1 MTSSIKRS
9 MDSVIKESI
18 DSVIKIDIV
27 SDVSCPWCAVGYNE
41 LKKAIAQFDGEVD
54 IAWLP
59 FEINPDMSKEGQ
71 DVASYLSQKYGMT
84 SEQQQQNMAMIE
96 SRGHA
101 AGFEFKPMKDRHVYN
116 SFDCHCLLHIAKE
129 YDLQTP
135 LKLALLSLYFQRG
148 GDISDREML
157 SNTARDA
164 GLPSDAIARAFYDK
178 QLRDEVRDVMQQIR
192 AAGVTSV
199 PTLIVNNQYAIAGA
213 QGEAGYLDILQQVAA
228 MEN

>member
-1 MTSSIKRS
+1 MTSLIKKS
-9 MDSVIKESI
+9 NDSA
-18 DSVIKIDIV
+18 IKIDIV

-41 LKKAIAQFDGEVD
+41 LNNAIAQFDGEVD

-59 FEINPDMSKEGQ
+59 FEINPEMSEEGQ
-71 DVASYLSQKYGMT
+71 DVASYLSQKYGMA

-116 SFDCHCLLHIAKE
+116 SFDCHSLLHIAKE
-129 YDLQTP
+129 YGLQTQ
-135 LKLALLSLYFQRG
+135 LKLELLSLYFQRG
-148 GDISDREML
+148 GDISDRELL
-157 SNTARDA
+157 SSVALGV
-164 GLPSDAIARAFYDK
+164 GLPNDAIAKAFNDER
-178 QLRDEVRDVMQQIR
+178 LREEVRGVMQQIR

-228 MEN
+228 MEE